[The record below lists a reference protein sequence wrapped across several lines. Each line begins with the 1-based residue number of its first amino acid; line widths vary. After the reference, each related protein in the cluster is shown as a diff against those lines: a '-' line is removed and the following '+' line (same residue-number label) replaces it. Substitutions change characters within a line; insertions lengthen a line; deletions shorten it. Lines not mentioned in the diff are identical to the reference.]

1 MRKLGLAMLLSAS
14 VLASCGG
21 VTVHRRGASA
31 PPKPRD
37 CELEILQKPP
47 PRPYEVLADLT
58 SHVTVVP
65 REGALS
71 VLRPKACELG
81 ADALIVI
88 QNMVL
93 NELGHTLV
101 AATAIRY
108 RPETP
113 RAEPTP
119 APASP
124 EPQAAPKVEPKSDAP
139 SKAGDEP
146 KPGEEPRMPEGP
158 AR

>member
-47 PRPYEVLADLT
+47 PRPYDVLADLT

-81 ADALIVI
+81 ADAIIVV

-113 RAEPTP
+113 KAEEPPARAEEPAAAPEP
-119 APASP
+119 APKSE
-124 EPQAAPKVEPKSDAP
+124 EPAGKAQEPAPKEA
-139 SKAGDEP
+139 
-146 KPGEEPRMPEGP
+146 EGP